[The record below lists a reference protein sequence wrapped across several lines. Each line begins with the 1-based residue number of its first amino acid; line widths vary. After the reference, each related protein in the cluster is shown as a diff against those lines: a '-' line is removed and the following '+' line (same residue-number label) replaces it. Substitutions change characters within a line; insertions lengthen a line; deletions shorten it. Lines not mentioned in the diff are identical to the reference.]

1 MQALIGAPVVD
12 LQKLLG
18 QPDAKKEEAGNEV
31 WTYQGLG
38 KSTEGEKLDQKFLV
52 EKGVIL
58 FEWQE

>member
-1 MQALIGAPVVD
+1 MVD